1 MNTLMKIGA
10 ILMIVGFVFGLFLPF
25 LYVFGVI
32 GLILEGIGLIIMFF
46 KS

>member
-10 ILMIVGFVFGLFLPF
+10 ILIIIGFVFGLFIPS
-25 LYVFGVI
+25 LYVVGII
-32 GLILEGIGLIIMFF
+32 GLVLEGIGVIIMFF